1 MHAIVLLYY
10 FYRHILEVKKKNLAV
25 FCFINGIF
33 FPVIFQKL
41 LSRITTQINGITL
54 TVSQAFCFS
63 FLLAPAPIQMKI

>member
-33 FPVIFQKL
+33 FPV
-41 LSRITTQINGITL
+41 RITTQVNDITL